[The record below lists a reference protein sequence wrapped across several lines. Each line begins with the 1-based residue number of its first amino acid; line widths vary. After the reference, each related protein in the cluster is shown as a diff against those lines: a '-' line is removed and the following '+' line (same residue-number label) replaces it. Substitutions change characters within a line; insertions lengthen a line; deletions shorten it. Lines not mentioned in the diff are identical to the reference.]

1 MNKKIVFAGGGTG
14 GHIFPAINVMKYFFS
29 KGYKVALVT
38 DRRGQNFT
46 ENYLEFK
53 TYIINTGT
61 PTNKNFLKK
70 FISYFSIFYSII
82 KSAIILKKEK
92 PDLVFGLG
100 GYVSFPVS
108 FMCRFFKLPLVIY
121 ENNMILGRANSYLA
135 SYSKKILLAK
145 KITKNFSEKYKNKT
159 FEVGTILS
167 EDIINY
173 SFTNKS
179 EKNIFSILIL
189 GRSQGAEVFGTV
201 IPEVIKTIKDEGYN
215 IEIFQQCVFKQK
227 KLLIDFYNK
236 NNIKNY
242 VFDFD
247 RNILK
252 LISSSNLAITRCG
265 ASTTAELAHT
275 FTPFIAVPLP
285 TSIDNH
291 QYLNGKYYEN
301 KGCCWFLEQKNF
313 NADNLFNIIKES
325 LINKNKLESI
335 KANMKKI
342 YNKDVYSN
350 IENEIKEL
358 I

>member
-1 MNKKIVFAGGGTG
+1 MNKKILFAGGGTG
-14 GHIFPAINVMKYFFS
+14 GHIFPAINVMKYFFN

-53 TYIINTGT
+53 THIINTNT

-70 FISYFSIFYSII
+70 IISFFLIFYSII

-108 FMCRFFKLPLVIY
+108 FVCRFFKLPLVIY

-145 KITKNFSEKYKNKT
+145 KITKNFSEKYKNKS

-173 SFTNKS
+173 SFINKS
-179 EKNIFSILIL
+179 EKNLFSILIL
-189 GRSQGAEVFGTV
+189 GGSQGAEVFGTV

-227 KLLIDFYNK
+227 KLLIDFI
-236 NNIKNY
+236 IKI
-242 VFDFD
+242 
-247 RNILK
+247 ILK
-252 LISSSNLAITRCG
+252 IMFLI
-265 ASTTAELAHT
+265 
-275 FTPFIAVPLP
+275 
-285 TSIDNH
+285 
-291 QYLNGKYYEN
+291 
-301 KGCCWFLEQKNF
+301 
-313 NADNLFNIIKES
+313 
-325 LINKNKLESI
+325 LI
-335 KANMKKI
+335 
-342 YNKDVYSN
+342 
-350 IENEIKEL
+350 EIF
-358 I
+358 